1 MSRHENI
8 TYQQQP
14 REVAVGMVRVT
25 CQDMKISHTN
35 SNLGRLLLGCEGYMS
50 RHENITIP
58 TATSGGCCWDVIFTC
73 QDMKISHTNSN
84 LGRLLKGW

>member
-14 REVAVGMVRVT
+14 REVAEGMVRVT

-35 SNLGRLLLGCEGYMS
+35 SNLGRLVGMVSCL
-50 RHENITIP
+50 
-58 TATSGGCCWDVIFTC
+58 
-73 QDMKISHTNSN
+73 DMNPHHPFKPPEVTV
-84 LGRLLKGW
+84 GM